1 MNRPAITLTLGT
13 RAELRA
19 VLVGDRIDTA
29 GLDRGEVLSRTPLA
43 YRAGK
48 TGFAVVFRYG
58 VVVLGNLDTQ
68 EAEEVLSSL
77 RGRIAGPHKLRE
89 EETAIVETAPDDQIP
104 AGGPIGVREMTLER
118 LILVAYALSDSVVL
132 AHDERE
138 VSAVFDRIEPFARDL
153 AERGRI
159 SVPRNTVRDLAERG
173 RISVPRNTVL
183 KLIGN
188 ALLAQH
194 RLSGRVAVGEDP
206 DILWDRPDLG
216 RLYSRLKDEY
226 ELAERSEGLGN
237 KLDVIGQTARAL
249 TDLMDSQRGLRLELM
264 IVLLIV
270 FEIGITLATIY
281 FGGSH

>member
-1 MNRPAITLTLGT
+1 MNRQPDALTLGT

-29 GLDRGEVLSRTPLA
+29 GLDRGDVLSRTPLA

-48 TGFAVVFRYG
+48 NGFVVLFRYG
-58 VVVLGNLDTQ
+58 VVVLGNLDPQ
-68 EAEEVLSSL
+68 EAEGVLTSL
-77 RGRIAGPHKLRE
+77 RGRIAGPHRLRE
-89 EETAIVETAPDDQIP
+89 EETVLVEAAADDQIP
-104 AGGPIGVREMTLER
+104 AGGPIGVREMSLER

-138 VSAVFDRIEPFARDL
+138 VAAVFDRIEPFARDL
-153 AERGRI
+153 GEH
-159 SVPRNTVRDLAERG
+159 G

-188 ALLAQH
+188 AVLAQH

-237 KLDVIGQTARAL
+237 KLEVIGQTARAL

-270 FEIGITLATIY
+270 FEIGITLSQLLY
-281 FGGSH
+281 GVSH

>member
-1 MNRPAITLTLGT
+1 M
-13 RAELRA
+13 RA

-29 GLDRGEVLSRTPLA
+29 GLDRDVLSRTPLA

-48 TGFAVVFRYG
+48 SGFVVVFRYG
-58 VVVLGNLDTQ
+58 VVVFVNLDAA
-68 EAEEVLSSL
+68 EADEVLAVL
-77 RGRIAGPHKLRE
+77 RGRIAGPHKVRE
-89 EETAIVETAPDDQIP
+89 EETAIVELMDDDQVP
-104 AGGPIGVREMTLER
+104 AGGPVGVREMSIER

-159 SVPRNTVRDLAERG
+159 SVPRNTV
-173 RISVPRNTVL
+173 L

-188 ALLAQH
+188 AVLAQH

-226 ELAERSEGLGN
+226 ELAERVEGLGN
-237 KLDVIGQTARAL
+237 KLEVIGQTARAL

-270 FEIGITLATIY
+270 FEIGITLSQLF
-281 FGGSH
+281 FGDGH

>member
-1 MNRPAITLTLGT
+1 MNRPAATLTLGT

-19 VLVGDRIDTA
+19 ILLGDRIDTA
-29 GLDRGEVLSRTPLA
+29 GLDREGVLSRTPLT
-43 YRAGK
+43 YRAGNN
-48 TGFAVVFRYG
+48 GFVVVFRYG
-58 VVVLGNLDTQ
+58 VAVLGNLDAQ

-77 RGRIAGPHKLRE
+77 RGRIAGLHKLHE
-89 EETAIVETAPDDQIP
+89 EEIAIVETAADDEI
-104 AGGPIGVREMTLER
+104 AVGGPIGVREMSLER
-118 LILVAYALSDSVVL
+118 LVLVAYALSDSVVL

-138 VSAVFDRIEPFARDL
+138 VSAVFDRIEPFAREL
-153 AERGRI
+153 AEHGRI
-159 SVPRNTVRDLAERG
+159 SVPRR
-173 RISVPRNTVL
+173 TVL

-226 ELAERSEGLGN
+226 ELAERGDGLAN
-237 KLDVIGQTARAL
+237 KLEVIGQTARAL

-270 FEIGITLATIY
+270 FEIGITLSQLFYGA
-281 FGGSH
+281 SH

>member
-1 MNRPAITLTLGT
+1 MKQPTNLSFGT

-29 GLDRGEVLSRTPLA
+29 GLDREDVLSRAPLA

-48 TGFAVVFRYG
+48 NGFVVVFRYG
-58 VVVLGNLDTQ
+58 VVVFANLDPQ
-68 EAEEVLSSL
+68 EMEEVLTVL

-89 EETAIVETAPDDQIP
+89 EETAIVEAAADDQTP
-104 AGGPIGVREMTLER
+104 AGGPIGVREMSLER

-138 VSAVFDRIEPFARDL
+138 VSAVFDRMEPFAREL
-153 AERGRI
+153 GEH
-159 SVPRNTVRDLAERG
+159 G

-188 ALLAQH
+188 AVLAQH

-226 ELAERSEGLGN
+226 ELAERVDGLNN
-237 KLDVIGQTARAL
+237 KIEVISQTARAL

-270 FEIGITLATIY
+270 FEIGITLSEIF
-281 FGGSH
+281 FGLGRH

>member
-1 MNRPAITLTLGT
+1 M
-13 RAELRA
+13 
-19 VLVGDRIDTA
+19 
-29 GLDRGEVLSRTPLA
+29 S
-43 YRAGK
+43 
-48 TGFAVVFRYG
+48 
-58 VVVLGNLDTQ
+58 
-68 EAEEVLSSL
+68 
-77 RGRIAGPHKLRE
+77 
-89 EETAIVETAPDDQIP
+89 
-104 AGGPIGVREMTLER
+104 LER

-138 VSAVFDRIEPFARDL
+138 VAAVFDRIEPFARDL

-159 SVPRNTVRDLAERG
+159 A
-173 RISVPRNTVL
+173 VPRNTVL

-226 ELAERSEGLGN
+226 ELAERVDGLNN
-237 KLDVIGQTARAL
+237 KIEVISQTARAL

-270 FEIGITLATIY
+270 FEIGITLSQLF
-281 FGGSH
+281 FGEGH

>member
-1 MNRPAITLTLGT
+1 MEQRTPLSLSS
-13 RAELRA
+13 RCELRA

-29 GLDRGEVLSRTPLA
+29 GLEREDVLSRTPLA

-48 TGFAVVFRYG
+48 NGFVVVFRYG
-58 VVVLGNLDTQ
+58 VVVFVNLA
-68 EAEEVLSSL
+68 AEEADEVLTFL

-89 EETAIVETAPDDQIP
+89 EESAIVEIAPDDQVP
-104 AGGPIGVREMTLER
+104 AGGPVGVREMSPER

-138 VSAVFDRIEPFARDL
+138 VSAVFDRIEPFAREL
-153 AERGRI
+153 AEHGRI
-159 SVPRNTVRDLAERG
+159 SVPRR
-173 RISVPRNTVL
+173 TVL

-188 ALLAQH
+188 GVLAQH

-226 ELAERSEGLGN
+226 ELAERREGLGT
-237 KLDVIGQTARAL
+237 KLEVIGQTARAL

-270 FEIGITLATIY
+270 FEIGITLSQLFYGA
-281 FGGSH
+281 SH

>member
-1 MNRPAITLTLGT
+1 MNRPAITLTLGA

-43 YRAGK
+43 FRAGK

-68 EAEEVLSSL
+68 EAEEVLSAL

-89 EETAIVETAPDDQIP
+89 EETAIVEAAADDQIP
-104 AGGPIGVREMTLER
+104 AGGPIGVREMSLER

-138 VSAVFDRIEPFARDL
+138 VSAVFDRIEPFA
-153 AERGRI
+153 
-159 SVPRNTVRDLAERG
+159 RDLAERG

-281 FGGSH
+281 FGEGH